1 MKKTLLIAGLA
12 VCAVAF
18 SMKGTSTNAAAPDCS
33 TLTFITESLPT
44 FFVGTPANF
53 QIEASGGT
61 PPYKFKITSGALPPL
76 LDLDQDGL
84 ITGVPTMEATTT
96 IFVRLKDK
104 GPCTVT
110 QAFNVS
116 VEP

>member
-33 TLTFITESLPT
+33 TLTFITESLPA

-61 PPYKFKITSGALPPL
+61 PPYRFKITTGALPPNL
-76 LDLDQDGL
+76 SMDSDGL
-84 ITGVPTMEATTT
+84 ITGTPTMAANTT
-96 IFVRLKDK
+96 IFVRLKDH

-110 QAFNVS
+110 QAFQVS